1 MGIEP
6 TTFQTLV
13 GCSKHWAT
21 KKSSDDLSW
30 NRIIIFFNWTEK
42 FITVFTNPLYVFEH
56 SRPIHHTKSDI
67 FETAYICKRTGLRP
81 NESSESAH
89 QNRIFQTD
97 LQSGLRLFFQRN
109 LGKQMYGFKNGV
121 EGALHSQTVHTNS
134 DVHQT
139 TSDLFVN
146 ESAVRPP
153 ETTESAVRNHDLF

>member
-1 MGIEP
+1 M
-6 TTFQTLV
+6 
-13 GCSKHWAT
+13 
-21 KKSSDDLSW
+21 
-30 NRIIIFFNWTEK
+30 
-42 FITVFTNPLYVFEH
+42 FEH

-153 ETTESAVRNHDLF
+153 ETTESAVRNHDLFQTVLHGSLRPCPHDARYKKFQGQSFKNVRISVDSMTCIRRKA